1 MTSEPTPGA
10 DSPAHGE
17 QPRYRRDSL
26 IAVGGMG
33 EVWSATDTLLE
44 REVALKVLKREHA
57 DDPVFR
63 ARFAAEARHAAS
75 LSHPHVAAVLD
86 YGELAADDTEG
97 GPVPYLVMELVRGQP
112 LSALLADGK
121 PLAPEVA
128 ADLIAQAAEGIEA
141 AHALGIVHRDVK
153 PGNLLVTP
161 EGQVKVTDFGIARAA
176 DTVPLTVTGH
186 LVGTPHYLSPEQAE
200 GKGSSPASDVY
211 SLGIVLFECLAGHK
225 PFAGESAVA
234 TALMQVR
241 EPLPPLPD
249 SVPRH
254 LQDITRRATAKDPA
268 ERFASAA
275 DLAGALRGEL
285 ADVRTSVL
293 PTSPGDAAP
302 TTIAPVVGAS
312 PRATNAPGP
321 RRGLLLGAL
330 GVLALLAVAVTAGV
344 LLSGNDDPAPT
355 ARAGSRDPSS
365 GTSPRS
371 SATGAGSTGSPASSD
386 TVTVDPAAYVGLP
399 EGEAVKKLRDAG
411 LEPVVEKKPN
421 PGDEPEGTV
430 ASVDP
435 TGQVPRGSEVT
446 VAVWDKAPKEPK
458 APKPEHGGGPGK
470 DKGGKD
476 KGHDK
481 GRG

>member
-1 MTSEPTPGA
+1 MTSEATPGA
-10 DSPAHGE
+10 GSPANGE

-86 YGELAADDTEG
+86 YGELADDAEG
-97 GPVPYLVMELVRGQP
+97 SPVPYLVMELVHGQP

-121 PLAPEVA
+121 PLAPDVA

-176 DTVPLTVTGH
+176 DAVPLTVTGH

-249 SVPRH
+249 SVPQH

-275 DLAGALRGEL
+275 DLADALRGEL

-293 PTSPGDAAP
+293 PTSPGDDTP
-302 TTIAPVVGAS
+302 TTIAPLVGAGAGGTGLLS
-312 PRATNAPGP
+312 GP

-330 GVLALLAVAVTAGV
+330 GVLALLVVAVTAGV
-344 LLSGNDDPAPT
+344 LLSGNYDPTPA
-355 ARAGSRDPSS
+355 ARQPSGQDSR
-365 GTSPRS
+365 SPGA
-371 SATGAGSTGSPASSD
+371 SASNAGSTSSPASSG

-399 EGEAVKKLRDAG
+399 EGEATKKLRDAG
-411 LEPVVEKKPN
+411 LDPVVEKKAN
-421 PGDEPEGTV
+421 PGDQQEGTV

-435 TGQVPRGSEVT
+435 TGQVPQGSEVT

-458 APKPEHGGGPGK
+458 GPKPEHGGGPGK
-470 DKGGKD
+470 G